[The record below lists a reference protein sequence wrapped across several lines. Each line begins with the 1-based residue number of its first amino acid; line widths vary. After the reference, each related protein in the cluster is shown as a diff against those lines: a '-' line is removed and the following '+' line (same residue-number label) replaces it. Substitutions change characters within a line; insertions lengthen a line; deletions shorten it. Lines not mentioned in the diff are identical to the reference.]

1 LDYDDTSTPPTIEIQ
16 VYHFSGLQAGLFS
29 GLPSFS
35 LNDAEGGGGCFID
48 SVSYGSPFRSLFP
61 YEKSQG
67 YMWLLALLSIISLA
81 VCASIRRAQDK

>member
-48 SVSYGSPFRSLFP
+48 TVSYGSPLGSFLS
-61 YEKSQG
+61 YEKGNG
-67 YMWLLALLSIISLA
+67 YMWLLAFLSLITLV
-81 VCASIRRAQDK
+81 VCAWRRAQRA